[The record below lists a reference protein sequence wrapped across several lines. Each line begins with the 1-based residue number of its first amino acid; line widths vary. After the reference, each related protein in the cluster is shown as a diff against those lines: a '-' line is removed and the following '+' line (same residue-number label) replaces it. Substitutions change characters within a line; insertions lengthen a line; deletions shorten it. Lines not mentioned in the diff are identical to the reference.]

1 MKGFF
6 STFHMPPMLARYNK
20 AARRRHRADSGHH
33 DYAGSLKSPQQ
44 AQQTQGHTAPR
55 EERELSDAPIT
66 IAEVG
71 HGPYVGEA
79 SNGPIGTV
87 SDEGYDISD
96 STPSSHSSLDGR
108 ISLRSAVSHSAL
120 SVQAQHFTIGTP
132 TTIPPV
138 HTPYE
143 RKRKN
148 RKRKQG
154 LQEEYNTNASYAS
167 SVSSG
172 RRRTREATPSVQSHR
187 TQQSW
192 FLRRRPT
199 LDQGLP
205 DFETQVFCPTCEKYV
220 QSRIRYRLGALS
232 WLAALVLYVVH
243 TYMLSSHVYSLYL
256 FIFRLYPIYV
266 GSCALSSCFGFPFM

>member
-6 STFHMPPMLARYNK
+6 PTFHMPPMLTRYNK

-33 DYAGSLKSPQQ
+33 DYAGSFKP
-44 AQQTQGHTAPR
+44 AQQTQQLQGPATPP
-55 EERELSDAPIT
+55 EERVLTDVHTTAVEA
-66 IAEVG
+66 G
-71 HGPYVGEA
+71 HGPYAGGA
-79 SNGPIGTV
+79 SSDPGGTL
-87 SDEGYDISD
+87 SDEEYDDSD
-96 STPSSHSSLDGR
+96 SMNSSHSSLEGR
-108 ISLRSAVSHSAL
+108 ISLRSAVSQSAL

-138 HTPYE
+138 HAHH
-143 RKRKN
+143 RRNRKN
-148 RKRKQG
+148 KKRRQHAG
-154 LQEEYNTNASYAS
+154 EDLEGYNDESYAS
-167 SVSSG
+167 SFSSG

-199 LDQGLP
+199 LDQSLP

-232 WLAALVLYVVH
+232 WLAVLVLFMCTVFLFWVPFYVKYFKDVVH
-243 TYMLSSHVYSLYL
+243 YCPACGTN
-256 FIFRLYPIYV
+256 V
-266 GSCALSSCFGFPFM
+266 GRHSKI